1 MKTSR
6 PRNGTLPST
15 PTMAVRWKPV
25 GMLPSR
31 YCLRAM
37 CTSPTTWQPSSS
49 AIATARSSASSFSSN
64 GGASSIS

>member
-1 MKTSR
+1 MRTVRSPK
-6 PRNGTLPST
+6 GMLPSV

-31 YCLRAM
+31 YCLRVM
-37 CTSPTTWQPSSS
+37 CTSLTTLHSSS
-49 AIATARSSASSFSSN
+49 IAISRLPSSASSSISN